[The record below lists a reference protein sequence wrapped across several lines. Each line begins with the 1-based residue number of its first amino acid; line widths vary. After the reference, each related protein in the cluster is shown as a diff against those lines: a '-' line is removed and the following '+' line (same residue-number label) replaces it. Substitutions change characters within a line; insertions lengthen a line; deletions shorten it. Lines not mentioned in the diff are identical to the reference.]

1 MLLDIFYIKTY
12 QFVTL
17 FYSVSVIYKSFESFS
32 IQIYSIYTNVKQIFS
47 SVIASQT
54 NRMF

>member
-17 FYSVSVIYKSFESFS
+17 FYSISVIYKSFESFS
-32 IQIYSIYTNVKQIFS
+32 IQIYSIHANVKQIFG
-47 SVIASQT
+47 SVITSQT
-54 NRMF
+54 NCMF

>member
-32 IQIYSIYTNVKQIFS
+32 IQIYSIHANVKQILG
-47 SVIASQT
+47 SVITSQT
-54 NRMF
+54 NCMF